1 MQLLNLSVT
10 CTLALFS
17 FACANIPESRTGEE
31 KRIIFSEPE
40 TSANSIAAEELESFS
55 FNALECIQAFL
66 TGGKFTSLGKNRS
79 SLIFLCPPETE
90 PSLQKQGENINA
102 SYRANLLQ
110 TKAVNLVVRDS
121 VFTLLGNREKIL
133 QLVKQSGA
141 DFFLQSKIIGE
152 EGKPLLKLNLH
163 KIQDLA
169 VVYYDTRRLL
179 LIKK

>member
-1 MQLLNLSVT
+1 MHLLNLTVI
-10 CTLALFS
+10 CTLTLFS
-17 FACANIPESRTGEE
+17 FACANIPESKTGEE
-31 KRIIFSEPE
+31 KSIIFLEPK
-40 TSANSIAAEELESFS
+40 TSADSRTAEELESFS

-66 TGGKFTSLGKNRS
+66 TGDRFTGFEKNRRP
-79 SLIFLCPPETE
+79 LIFLYPPETE
-90 PSLQKQGENINA
+90 SSLQKQGKNTNA
-102 SYRANLLQ
+102 SFCANLLQ

-152 EGKPLLKLNLH
+152 EGKPLLKMNLH
-163 KIQDLA
+163 KIQDLT
-169 VVYYDTRRLL
+169 VVYCDTRSLL

>member
-1 MQLLNLSVT
+1 MHLLNLTVI

-31 KRIIFSEPE
+31 KSIIFLEPK
-40 TSANSIAAEELESFS
+40 TSADSRTAEELESFS
-55 FNALECIQAFL
+55 FNVLECIQAFL

-102 SYRANLLQ
+102 SYRTNLLQ
-110 TKAVNLVVRDS
+110 TKAVNLVLGDS
-121 VFTLLGNREKIL
+121 VFTLSENPEEIL

-152 EGKPLLKLNLH
+152 EGKPLLKMNLH
-163 KIQDLA
+163 KIQDLT
-169 VVYYDTRRLL
+169 VVYCDTRSLL

>member
-55 FNALECIQAFL
+55 FNVLECIQVLL
-66 TGGKFTSLGKNRS
+66 TGDRFTGFEKNRRP
-79 SLIFLCPPETE
+79 LIFLYPPGTE
-90 PSLQKQGENINA
+90 PSLQKQGENTNA
-102 SYRANLLQ
+102 SFCANLLQ

-169 VVYYDTRRLL
+169 VVYYDTRSLL

>member
-1 MQLLNLSVT
+1 MHLLNLTVI
-10 CTLALFS
+10 CTLTLFS

-31 KRIIFSEPE
+31 KSIIFLEPK
-40 TSANSIAAEELESFS
+40 TSADSRTAEELESFS

-110 TKAVNLVVRDS
+110 TKAVNLVVGDS
-121 VFTLLGNREKIL
+121 VFTLLENREKIL
-133 QLVKQSGA
+133 QLITQSGA

-152 EGKPLLKLNLH
+152 EEKTLGKLNLY

-169 VVYYDTRRLL
+169 IVYSDTRRLL
-179 LIKK
+179 VIKK

>member
-55 FNALECIQAFL
+55 FNVLECIQVLL
-66 TGGKFTSLGKNRS
+66 TGDRFTGFEKNRRP
-79 SLIFLCPPETE
+79 LIFLYPPETE
-90 PSLQKQGENINA
+90 SSLQKQGENTNA
-102 SYRANLLQ
+102 SFCANLLQ
-110 TKAVNLVVRDS
+110 TKAVNRVVGDS
-121 VFTLLGNREKIL
+121 VFTLLENREKIF
-133 QLVKQSGA
+133 QLITQSGS

-152 EGKPLLKLNLH
+152 EEKTLGKLNLY

-169 VVYYDTRRLL
+169 IVYSDTRRLL
-179 LIKK
+179 VIKK